1 MVYMPCCLNLMLK
14 RLDILSAVLAFSFIG
29 WIIVQANKGSSNI
42 LFDLVALLPFG
53 DKIGHMF
60 LFGLLSAVT
69 IIAFN
74 YRQVHINGY
83 KVPVG
88 AIIAWVFTLI
98 EELSQLFFMHRTF
111 DLMDVAADLIGIT
124 LTESS
129 ICKEKIN
136 KHLTQCRHI
145 ST

>member
-1 MVYMPCCLNLMLK
+1 MK
-14 RLDILSAVLAFSFIG
+14 RIIPAVLAFSFIG

-42 LFDLVALLPFG
+42 LFDLVGLLPFG

-83 KVPVG
+83 KVPIG
-88 AIIAWVFTLI
+88 AVIVLVFALI

-111 DLMDVAADLIGIT
+111 DLIDVAADLIGIT
-124 LTESS
+124 LSVV
-129 ICKEKIN
+129 IFKKYQL
-136 KHLTQCRHI
+136 KRY
-145 ST
+145 